1 MSETQTADDGARAVP
16 PDPIYQKSYSVHIAV
31 ASVALVGAVA
41 LAITDEIWLRRPYK
55 AYQADYKAAK
65 LAFLDKVE
73 KERKDFDGAL
83 RSLDEFKALQKA
95 VDDQK
100 LATDAAR
107 IEKKNVFTQLDARV
121 TALTAALRVQ
131 QSQISALT
139 YDASHA
145 AHQAGDHDAASSDAA
160 KPYIAEIAKIHA
172 EKIEFTW

>member
-83 RSLDEFKALQKA
+83 RSLDEFKALAGEYTVVPVWAGNFSPK
-95 VDDQK
+95 
-100 LATDAAR
+100 
-107 IEKKNVFTQLDARV
+107 
-121 TALTAALRVQ
+121 
-131 QSQISALT
+131 SQG
-139 YDASHA
+139 
-145 AHQAGDHDAASSDAA
+145 QAEPG
-160 KPYIAEIAKIHA
+160 
-172 EKIEFTW
+172 